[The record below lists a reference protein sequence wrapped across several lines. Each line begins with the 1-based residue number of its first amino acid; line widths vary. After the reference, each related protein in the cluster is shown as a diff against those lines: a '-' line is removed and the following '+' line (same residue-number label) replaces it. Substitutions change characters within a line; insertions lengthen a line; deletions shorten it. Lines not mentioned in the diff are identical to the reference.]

1 MFILKK
7 KIPGWHIDWETSKLS
22 LKVKLFQVLLRRHL
36 PALLETEI
44 NRSKFTKKGKISG
57 QHRQM
62 KRAIKF
68 FFFTSLKIGGLVRR
82 GRPSFPWDVRL
93 SSSWRRILSDN
104 SSSCV
109 VEEVLLPVA
118 ISEETVINYFN
129 WKKSPPFRLAF
140 C

>member
-68 FFFTSLKIGGLVRR
+68 FFFYIFENWRLGAQRSAIFPL
-82 GRPSFPWDVRL
+82 GRT
-93 SSSWRRILSDN
+93 I
-104 SSSCV
+104 
-109 VEEVLLPVA
+109 
-118 ISEETVINYFN
+118 I
-129 WKKSPPFRLAF
+129 
-140 C
+140 